1 MREEKWVVSAKRADF
16 QKIGQ
21 EYGIDPVIARLI
33 RNREVQGSEQIDQ
46 YLNGKVEDLPSPWL
60 FKDMEKAVNLIETKI
75 RQRKLIRIIGDY
87 DIDGV
92 VSTYILLRGLD
103 RLKAK
108 VDTYIPDRVADGYG
122 IHLPLIEKA
131 LEDGID
137 TILTCD
143 NGIAAYNEIVYA
155 KERGLTVIVTDHHE
169 VPFTKKADEK
179 EEVLPP
185 ADAIVNPKQRN
196 CSYPNKNLCG
206 AAVAYKLILAL
217 YERYGVPKAEGEE
230 FIELAAIA
238 TVGDVMDLQGE
249 NRVLVKE
256 GLKRLKNTW
265 NLGLRE
271 LIRANGLED
280 KKITAYHIGFVIGPC
295 LNASGRLDTAA
306 RSLELLKSQDV
317 KEAARLAGDLL
328 AINQSRK
335 ALTAQG
341 VEQAVEMVE
350 TTSLREDRV
359 LVVYLPDCH
368 ESLAG
373 IIAGRLRERYY
384 RPVLVLT
391 KGEQCVKGSGRS
403 IEAYSMFESLTECK
417 ELMIQYG
424 GHPMAAGLSME
435 EENVPR
441 LRKQLNEKCKL
452 TKEDLCPKITIDVA
466 MPFSYIRRELVEQL
480 DLLEPFGKGNPKPVF
495 AQKGV
500 RVLGC
505 RVFGQNRN
513 VVKMQAVTEDGC
525 GMDAVYFGEAEPF
538 LDRASQNEP
547 LSVTYYPAINRYQG
561 REKLQVIIQ
570 NYR

>member
-33 RNREVQGSEQIDQ
+33 RNREVQSSEQIDQ
-46 YLNGKVEDLPSPWL
+46 YLNGKVEDLPSPWF
-60 FKDMEKAVNLIETKI
+60 FKDMEKAVNLIEAKI

-217 YERYGVPKAEGEE
+217 YERYGIPKAEGEE

-256 GLKRLKNTW
+256 GLKRLENTW

-359 LVVYLPDCH
+359 QVEYLPDCH

-466 MPFSYIRRELVEQL
+466 MPFSYIRREQVEQL

-505 RVFGQNRN
+505 RVFGQSRN

>member
-33 RNREVQGSEQIDQ
+33 RNREIQGPEQIDQ

-60 FKDMEKAVNLIETKI
+60 FKDMERAVELIEAKI
-75 RQRKLIRIIGDY
+75 RQRKSIRIIGDY

-143 NGIAAYNEIVYA
+143 NGIAAYSEIAYA

-169 VPFTKKADEK
+169 VPFTKKGDEK

-185 ADAIVNPKQRN
+185 ADVIINPKQSD
-196 CSYPNKNLCG
+196 CPYPNKNLCG

-217 YERYGVPKAEGEE
+217 YERYGIPKAEGEE

-256 GLKRLKNTW
+256 GLKRLENTW

-417 ELMIQYG
+417 ELMIQFG
-424 GHPMAAGLSME
+424 GHPMAAGLSIV
-435 EENVPR
+435 EENVLR
-441 LRKQLNEKCKL
+441 LRKQLNEKCRL

-513 VVKMQAVTEDGC
+513 VVKMQAVAEDGC
-525 GMDAVYFGEAEPF
+525 GMDAVYFGEAAPF
-538 LDRASQNEP
+538 LDRASQAEP
-547 LSVTYYPAINRYQG
+547 LSVTYYPSINRYQG

>member
-1 MREEKWVVSAKRADF
+1 M
-16 QKIGQ
+16 
-21 EYGIDPVIARLI
+21 
-33 RNREVQGSEQIDQ
+33 
-46 YLNGKVEDLPSPWL
+46 
-60 FKDMEKAVNLIETKI
+60 
-75 RQRKLIRIIGDY
+75 
-87 DIDGV
+87 
-92 VSTYILLRGLD
+92 
-103 RLKAK
+103 
-108 VDTYIPDRVADGYG
+108 
-122 IHLPLIEKA
+122 
-131 LEDGID
+131 EDGID

-143 NGIAAYNEIVYA
+143 NGIAAYSEIVYA

-256 GLKRLKNTW
+256 GLKRLENTW

>member
-60 FKDMEKAVNLIETKI
+60 FKDMEKAVNLIEAKI

-206 AAVAYKLILAL
+206 
-217 YERYGVPKAEGEE
+217 
-230 FIELAAIA
+230 
-238 TVGDVMDLQGE
+238 
-249 NRVLVKE
+249 
-256 GLKRLKNTW
+256 
-265 NLGLRE
+265 
-271 LIRANGLED
+271 
-280 KKITAYHIGFVIGPC
+280 
-295 LNASGRLDTAA
+295 
-306 RSLELLKSQDV
+306 
-317 KEAARLAGDLL
+317 
-328 AINQSRK
+328 
-335 ALTAQG
+335 
-341 VEQAVEMVE
+341 
-350 TTSLREDRV
+350 
-359 LVVYLPDCH
+359 
-368 ESLAG
+368 
-373 IIAGRLRERYY
+373 
-384 RPVLVLT
+384 
-391 KGEQCVKGSGRS
+391 GSG
-403 IEAYSMFESLTECK
+403 SL
-417 ELMIQYG
+417 
-424 GHPMAAGLSME
+424 
-435 EENVPR
+435 
-441 LRKQLNEKCKL
+441 
-452 TKEDLCPKITIDVA
+452 
-466 MPFSYIRRELVEQL
+466 
-480 DLLEPFGKGNPKPVF
+480 
-495 AQKGV
+495 
-500 RVLGC
+500 
-505 RVFGQNRN
+505 
-513 VVKMQAVTEDGC
+513 
-525 GMDAVYFGEAEPF
+525 
-538 LDRASQNEP
+538 
-547 LSVTYYPAINRYQG
+547 
-561 REKLQVIIQ
+561 
-570 NYR
+570 